1 MVLEQIEKTGS
12 TTSSVSNKNNYRKY
26 GWKNI
31 AVKIKEND
39 LVLLNRQLDRL
50 GYETLGDLV
59 KDLLLGKITYLTEE
73 RQIEAMKINIQ
84 GSGQNTVQLG
94 AHYDFYKNID
104 LDDLLKE
111 FMKRYHSRTALC
123 FVSYFRKY
131 ADTFFGNNPDVDLFK
146 LKPHKRS
153 WILQSIKKVGDYYLW
168 KYNTRDIQ
176 ESRKI

>member
-12 TTSSVSNKNNYRKY
+12 TTSSISNKNDYKKY

-73 RQIEAMKINIQ
+73 RQIEAMKINMQ

-94 AHYDFYKNID
+94 GHYDFYKNID
-104 LDDLLKE
+104 IDDLLKE
-111 FMKRYHSRTALC
+111 FMKRYHTYL
-123 FVSYFRKY
+123 VSYPHSQFLIQQTY
-131 ADTFFGNNPDVDLFK
+131 ALLPLFCTYK
-146 LKPHKRS
+146 LLFS
-153 WILQSIKKVGDYYLW
+153 LW
-168 KYNTRDIQ
+168 KGYP
-176 ESRKI
+176 